1 MKTLLDGVKPV
12 LTVALGL
19 KGALI
24 GIVGVKLLGVKSTL
38 AKSTLPKML
47 LLFCD

>member
-24 GIVGVKLLGVKSTL
+24 GIVGVKLGVKSTL

>member
-1 MKTLLDGVKPV
+1 MERLLDGVKPV

-24 GIVGVKLLGVKSTL
+24 WVGVKLGVKLNFT
-38 AKSTLPKML
+38 KSTVPKML
-47 LLFCD
+47 LF

>member
-19 KGALI
+19 KGVLS
-24 GIVGVKLLGVKSTL
+24 VGVKIGVKL
-38 AKSTLPKML
+38 TLPKSISKML
-47 LLFCD
+47 LL